1 MNEHLFNYK
10 RTAKEALV
18 QLNLLASDS
27 ILFVVDDEGNLIGS
41 LTDGDIRRGL
51 ISNLSIEEN
60 VLKFV
65 QKDPKYLRKGCFE
78 ISYLIELRN
87 KNFRIIPILDKNS
100 DKILRVLNF
109 RTLKSYLPIDV
120 VIMAGGKGERLK
132 PLTLSTPKPLIKV
145 GEKPII
151 KHNIDNISSYGVED
165 FFVSVNYL
173 GDQIENFLK
182 PLSSKCLNL
191 KCIWESKPLGT
202 IGSITLVKEFQHDYI
217 LLTNS
222 DILTNLDYENFFLDF
237 IKNKADF
244 SVLTIPYDMTVPYAV
259 LETDNNKILSLKEKP
274 TFTYFSNGGI
284 YLFKK
289 ELIKLIPVNTF
300 FNTTDLIEIL
310 ISADK
315 KVISYPYKGYWL
327 DIGRHE
333 DLDRANRDLEYI
345 NF

>member
-1 MNEHLFNYK
+1 M
-10 RTAKEALV
+10 
-18 QLNLLASDS
+18 
-27 ILFVVDDEGNLIGS
+27 
-41 LTDGDIRRGL
+41 
-51 ISNLSIEEN
+51 
-60 VLKFV
+60 
-65 QKDPKYLRKGCFE
+65 
-78 ISYLIELRN
+78 
-87 KNFRIIPILDKNS
+87 
-100 DKILRVLNF
+100 
-109 RTLKSYLPIDV
+109 
-120 VIMAGGKGERLK
+120 
-132 PLTLSTPKPLIKV
+132 
-145 GEKPII
+145 
-151 KHNIDNISSYGVED
+151 
-165 FFVSVNYL
+165 
-173 GDQIENFLK
+173 
-182 PLSSKCLNL
+182 
-191 KCIWESKPLGT
+191 
-202 IGSITLVKEFQHDYI
+202 
-217 LLTNS
+217 
-222 DILTNLDYENFFLDF
+222 TNLDYENFFLDF

-310 ISADK
+310 ISADM